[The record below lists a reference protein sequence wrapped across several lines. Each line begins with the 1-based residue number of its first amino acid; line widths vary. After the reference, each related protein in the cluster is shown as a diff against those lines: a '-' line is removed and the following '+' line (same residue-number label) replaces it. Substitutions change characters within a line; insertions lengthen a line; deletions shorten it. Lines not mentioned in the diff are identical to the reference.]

1 MTTRALAAARPLR
14 SRKASRAFGLAFAGA
29 LLGAFIFPML
39 FSLAAIVQGVRGRR
53 EIKRNPELKGKR
65 LATAAIVIGS
75 LGFLFWALLLL
86 AGFAAAVG
94 AGGANTLA

>member
-1 MTTRALAAARPLR
+1 MTTQALAAARPLR
-14 SRKASRAFGLAFAGA
+14 SRTASWAFGLALAGA
-29 LLGAFIFPML
+29 LLGALILPML
-39 FSLAAIVQGVRGRR
+39 FSLAGIVQGVRGGR
-53 EIKRNPELKGKR
+53 EIRRNPEMKGKC

-86 AGFAAAVG
+86 AGFAAAIG